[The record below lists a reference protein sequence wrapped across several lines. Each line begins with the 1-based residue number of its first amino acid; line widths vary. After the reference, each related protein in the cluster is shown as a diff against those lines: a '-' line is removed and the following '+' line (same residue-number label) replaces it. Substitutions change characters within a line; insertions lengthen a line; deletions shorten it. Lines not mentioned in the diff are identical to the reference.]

1 LLGMTSGNWATV
13 EDLLEQAHGDV
24 RHALELSK
32 QKICPHSYCRSIGSS
47 LGDCGMATPDGI
59 SFTAY
64 GSAPN
69 GVIRVWLPDTQITDK
84 PDFTLH
90 WQDVFEYVLYHSERD
105 LTKQLRM
112 FNYRGAVA
120 K

>member
-1 LLGMTSGNWATV
+1 
-13 EDLLEQAHGDV
+13 
-24 RHALELSK
+24 
-32 QKICPHSYCRSIGSS
+32 
-47 LGDCGMATPDGI
+47 MATPDGI